1 MFLSYVKASR
11 GKKRETGLVTE
22 LLKQMN
28 KRIAVCGTA
37 PATQG
42 LYKIDK

>member
-1 MFLSYVKASR
+1 MLNPLEE
-11 GKKRETGLVTE
+11 KKKTGLVTE

-37 PATQG
+37 SATQG
-42 LYKIDK
+42 LYIIHK